1 MHRSIGKPGFLSE
14 TSEVSPEICNKKSRW
29 DVGDASN
36 FHVATF
42 SHTGSFSSWRRHLQ
56 LKNDWFQLW
65 HLCPKEHKIHWT
77 TSPSPGMRPQPN
89 TLFRHRGP
97 PSPKL
102 SHCRKPT
109 SILSWLS
116 CSPHLEL
123 LGLGRQAEPGMS
135 GVSTLQGKRGFA
147 KPTFPGLSGK
157 TLTQKGT
164 FGICI
169 WICFFIP
176 RMDPMFVILPLK
188 DDPLF
193 DIKRRFA
200 RPNLSWKRW
209 GFRKS
214 QLRSPT
220 DDPRNDPNSAW
231 KIDRFSD
238 SRDFSENFLPIG
250 YLIISGGYLIVAQII
265 DTYLDVPG
273 S

>member
-1 MHRSIGKPGFLSE
+1 MRIGNASIHWETGFFKWDKWGL
-14 TSEVSPEICNKKSRW
+14 TGDLQQKIRW

-65 HLCPKEHKIHWT
+65 HLCPKEHTIHWT

-123 LGLGRQAEPGMS
+123 LGLGRQCRPNPGC
-135 GVSTLQGKRGFA
+135 QGEYPPGERGFA
-147 KPTFPGLSGK
+147 KPPFRGFPENHWLKRGHLGYVYGYVFSFPGWIPCL
-157 TLTQKGT
+157 LTS
-164 FGICI
+164 
-169 WICFFIP
+169 
-176 RMDPMFVILPLK
+176 RL

-238 SRDFSENFLPIG
+238 SRDFSENFLPSG

-265 DTYLDVPG
+265 DT
-273 S
+273 

>member
-1 MHRSIGKPGFLSE
+1 MGYYYFPWVCYGKLYRVFFKWQTSIPSFRIGDIAQHQVYWGKARLPICQARKCIDPWDNRGSIRE
-14 TSEVSPEICNKKSRW
+14 TSEVSPEICNKNSGGMFAMLPIFMWQLLARK
-29 DVGDASN
+29 
-36 FHVATF
+36 
-42 SHTGSFSSWRRHLQ
+42 GSFSSWRRQLQ

-123 LGLGRQAEPGMS
+123 LGLGRQCRPKPGC
-135 GVSTLQGKRGFA
+135 QGEYPPGERGN
-147 KPTFPGLSGK
+147 TTHLSGAFRK
-157 TLTQKGT
+157 IIDSKGT

-176 RMDPMFVILPLK
+176 RMDPMFVILPLRW
-188 DDPLF
+188 PVT
-193 DIKRRFA
+193 RF
-200 RPNLSWKRW
+200 NKTT
-209 GFRKS
+209 
-214 QLRSPT
+214 LR
-220 DDPRNDPNSAW
+220 
-231 KIDRFSD
+231 
-238 SRDFSENFLPIG
+238 
-250 YLIISGGYLIVAQII
+250 
-265 DTYLDVPG
+265 
-273 S
+273 